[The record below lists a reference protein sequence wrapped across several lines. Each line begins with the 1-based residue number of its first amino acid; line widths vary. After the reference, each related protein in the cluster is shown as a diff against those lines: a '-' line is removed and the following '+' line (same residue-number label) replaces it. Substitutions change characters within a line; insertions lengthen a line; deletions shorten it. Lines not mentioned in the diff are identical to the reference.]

1 MCVFR
6 VCVLSVPGLQNG
18 DGDDGD
24 NDGCEEGKI
33 TQPMM

>member
-1 MCVFR
+1 MMVTTIAM
-6 VCVLSVPGLQNG
+6 V
-18 DGDDGD
+18 DDKDQDHKNDD